1 MTSEN
6 NSTNSYLKE
15 DDIEKDRR
23 RINLL
28 NDPNYGIVLCFLDKF
43 RSLLDLP
50 NYPLQLFEDHL
61 INYQEQSEF
70 IQLIILIEYESLGL
84 N

>member
-70 IQLIILIEYESLGL
+70 IQLIILIE
-84 N
+84 

>member
-1 MTSEN
+1 MTIEN
-6 NSTNSYLKE
+6 HSVKLCLKE

-43 RSLLDLP
+43 RSILDLP
-50 NYPLQLFEDHL
+50 NYPLQIFEDHL
-61 INYQEQSEF
+61 INYQKPSEF
-70 IQLIILIEYESLGL
+70 IQFIIIIKRFCLV
-84 N
+84 

>member
-6 NSTNSYLKE
+6 TSTNSYLKE

-61 INYQEQSEF
+61 INYQEQSKF
-70 IQLIILIEYESLGL
+70 IQLIILIE
-84 N
+84 